1 MSTQS
6 TSLPDEKARRV
17 FREIRL
23 RKAMPLLEIA
33 ALTGVR
39 GRELKE
45 TIDQLAADELVTLQG
60 EGNPATTIVSLSDSL
75 QP

>member
-1 MSTQS
+1 MSTQA
-6 TSLPDEKARRV
+6 TPVRDERAFKV
-17 FREIRL
+17 LREIRL

-45 TIDQLAADELVTLQG
+45 AIDQLAASELVT
-60 EGNPATTIVSLSDSL
+60 
-75 QP
+75 